1 MEAAKMKIADMR
13 VPEKNVRIHTEAQIR
28 EFEKSVKMFGQLR
41 PIVVDEDGL
50 ILAGNGLYLTLKKM
64 GWEEAEVYIMTDLTE
79 NQKKKLMIADN
90 KIFSLGIENLETLNE
105 FLEDLNGDF
114 DIPGFDED
122 VLRQMMADS
131 DEIDSQIQNYGTLD
145 EEEVQSIRH
154 GEERKQERDE
164 ARQEEAGQPAT
175 VPEQSQG
182 QADGD
187 TRTTNAE
194 ATDAG
199 QYVVCPNCGTKIW
212 L

>member
-1 MEAAKMKIADMR
+1 MKIADMH

-28 EFEKSVKMFGQLR
+28 EFEKSVNMFGQLR

-50 ILAGNGLYLTLKKM
+50 IMAGNGLYLTLKKM
-64 GWEEAEVYIMTDLTE
+64 GWEEAEVYKMPGLTE

-90 KIFSLGIENLETLNE
+90 KIFSLGVENLETLNE

-131 DEIDSQIQNYGTLD
+131 DEIDSQIQSYGTLD
-145 EEEVQSIRH
+145 EEEVQSIRR
-154 GEERKQERDE
+154 GEERRQERDE
-164 ARQEEAGQPAT
+164 ARQEEAGQPAA
-175 VPEQSQG
+175 VPEQVQDQTDEESHT
-182 QADGD
+182 A
-187 TRTTNAE
+187 NAE
-194 ATDAG
+194 ATGAG
-199 QYVVCPNCGTKIW
+199 KYVICPNCGTKIW